1 VPASLQSEVDT
12 VRTLAIDHGWG
23 MKNKSA
29 RFAAALFC
37 LAAAQTAAAAE
48 LGFYIGGRVGQS
60 SKEQPRDFYQTFN
73 EENQV
78 FSFFTPV
85 EDQTS
90 FDDSD
95 IAFGLVAGYRFTQY
109 FAFEGGYT
117 DFGKVEYTS
126 HASGNFPL
134 EAGTFNTKIQSS
146 TSGISFA
153 AIGTL
158 PLSRDWELFA
168 RGGVLFANTKF
179 RLVINATG
187 TQFIPAPGD
196 FDDSFN
202 QDTTETFASMGVGRR
217 IFEIYELRLEYQ
229 RVFDSGTENTG
240 GAGDLDTALL
250 GLNVTF

>member
-1 VPASLQSEVDT
+1 M
-12 VRTLAIDHGWG
+12 RTLAIDHGWG
-23 MKNKSA
+23 MKKKLA
-29 RFAAALFC
+29 RGASVLFC
-37 LAAAQTAAAAE
+37 LAVAQPAATAE

-60 SKEQPRDFYQTFN
+60 SKEASREFYETFS

-85 EDQTS
+85 EDHKS

-95 IAFGLVAGYRFTQY
+95 TAFGLVAGYRFTQY

-117 DFGKVEYTS
+117 EFGKIEFTS

-134 EAGTFNTKIQSS
+134 EPGTFDTKIQSD
-146 TSGISFA
+146 TSGFSFA

-202 QDTTETFASMGVGRR
+202 KDTTETFASVGVGRR
-217 IFEIYELRLEYQ
+217 VFEIYELRLEYQ
-229 RVFDSGTENTG
+229 RVFDCGSEDTG
-240 GAGDLDTALL
+240 GAGDLDAALL